1 MYKVS
6 IICMIYKSIE
16 FAEWVYQS
24 IHKYTPMIEQGDAE
38 FFFIANDP
46 TKEVVD
52 YLREKKYPFVVALH
66 DKLSADELQALGYE
80 NREYLRRVYQ
90 AWNQAILHAN

>member
-24 IHKYTPMIEQGDAE
+24 IHKYTPMIEQGDA
-38 FFFIANDP
+38 FLSQMI
-46 TKEVVD
+46 
-52 YLREKKYPFVVALH
+52 RQKKL
-66 DKLSADELQALGYE
+66 
-80 NREYLRRVYQ
+80 
-90 AWNQAILHAN
+90 WTI